1 MLVLLTM
8 YSIDPR
14 HLMLLAILLI
24 AAFVAEDAAPA
35 AVYMPVLLVL
45 LFPMNFSRGS
55 LPEINTEMAAQMKIV
70 EQVLR
75 EDAAD
80 AGSDP
85 WNSTLAYAYDDTVF
99 HGYLYA
105 VPDGMGIEFDKNSY
119 LWDAE
124 NPIYSR
130 YVMCGHGTR
139 VEERLL
145 AESWQELVSTEDLV
159 IYKRS

>member
-1 MLVLLTM
+1 MKSCAAFCAGIVALVLLTM

-55 LPEINTEMAAQMKIV
+55 LPEINTEMAAQMEIV

-85 WNSTLAYAYDDTVF
+85 WNSTLPTPTTTAYSTLPLRRAGR
-99 HGYLYA
+99 HGY
-105 VPDGMGIEFDKNSY
+105 
-119 LWDAE
+119 
-124 NPIYSR
+124 
-130 YVMCGHGTR
+130 
-139 VEERLL
+139 
-145 AESWQELVSTEDLV
+145 
-159 IYKRS
+159 

>member
-1 MLVLLTM
+1 
-8 YSIDPR
+8 
-14 HLMLLAILLI
+14 
-24 AAFVAEDAAPA
+24 
-35 AVYMPVLLVL
+35 MPEK
-45 LFPMNFSRGS
+45 N
-55 LPEINTEMAAQMKIV
+55 EIMAAQMEV
-70 EQVLR
+70 MAEALDASR
-75 EDAAD
+75 AEDNSA
-80 AGSDP
+80 DP
-85 WNSTLAYAYDDTVF
+85 WDNTLAYSYGDDVF

-145 AESWQELVSTEDLV
+145 AENWQELVSTEDLV
-159 IYKRS
+159 VYKRS